1 MPAPDRPMNILVGE
15 DDPDDRK
22 ILKKAFGTRKRAVR
36 LAFAEDGEEVLD
48 YLHRRGIFAHPEA
61 SPRPDLIL
69 LDLYLPK
76 QDGKAVL
83 RVIRESNDLKTIPVI
98 VLTGSRS
105 DRDLMETFDLGVHSY
120 LEKPATYP
128 EWTSLIGH
136 LDNFWVT

>member
-1 MPAPDRPMNILVGE
+1 MPDQDRPMTILVGE

-22 ILKKAFGTRKRAVR
+22 ILKKAFSSRKRAVH
-36 LAFAEDGEEVLD
+36 LVFAEDGEEVLD
-48 YLHRRGIFAHPEA
+48 YLHRRGIYGHPQA

-76 QDGKAVL
+76 RDGKEVL
-83 RVIRESNDLKTIPVI
+83 RSIRKSGDLKTIPVI

-128 EWTSLIGH
+128 EWTSLVGH
-136 LDNFWVT
+136 LDSFWVT